1 MNRQITRTVSCWS
14 LFLLAAT
21 LFNACGGN
29 TFLGKKNQGIIKF
42 DVTFPYEQ
50 NTLLLELF
58 PREMTMDFKG
68 DKTHTTVK
76 SSYGVVATEFI
87 IDHDK
92 KTIGQ
97 LLKSFSDKYVLNLKD
112 EQVSQWL
119 KQYPAVRI
127 EYTRDIETI
136 AGYKCEKAIAV
147 FENDSTPPIELYY
160 TKDLPLDHTNWWN
173 QFNGIDGCLL
183 GYDIEQYGKRM
194 RLRAREV
201 IFEEV
206 PEDKFQV
213 PQGYEEVN
221 AGRMKQEMDKL
232 VTEFMN

>member
-1 MNRQITRTVSCWS
+1 MNRTKILTLPTLC
-14 LFLLAAT
+14 LL
-21 LFNACGGN
+21 LPVIMLLNACGGG

-58 PREMTMDFKG
+58 PREMIMDFKG
-68 DKTHTTVK
+68 DKTHTSVK
-76 SSYGVVATEFI
+76 SSYGVVSTEFI

-112 EQVSQWL
+112 DQVGHWL

-206 PEDKFQV
+206 TEDKFEV

-221 AGRMKQEMDKL
+221 TDRMKQEMDKL